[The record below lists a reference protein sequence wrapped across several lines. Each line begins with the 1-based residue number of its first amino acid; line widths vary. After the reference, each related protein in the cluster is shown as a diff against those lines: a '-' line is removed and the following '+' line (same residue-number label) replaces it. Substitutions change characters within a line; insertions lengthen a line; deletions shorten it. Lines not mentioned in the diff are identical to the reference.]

1 MNAYELLIIAIILIL
16 VVNAVIFLIRGRRK
30 GKNGCGCDR
39 SCSHCE
45 GCSQPNVIIDEGDG
59 KE

>member
-1 MNAYELLIIAIILIL
+1 MAEIAIILVIVL
-16 VVNAVIFLIRGRRK
+16 LISNAIFYLLRNRRK

-39 SCSHCE
+39 SCSHCT
-45 GCSQPNVIIDEGDG
+45 GCAQYVVRPDKGDDE